1 MEKRNKTESVL
12 SEEGREGSSSEK
24 LSALSPLEEEYVMS
38 LSDLEKSTMKIAEE
52 HLKTSFSL
60 KKSIGYLKW
69 LSQNSKK

>member
-1 MEKRNKTESVL
+1 MEKRNKTESEL
-12 SEEGREGSSSEK
+12 NEEESSSEN

-38 LSDLEKSTMKIAEE
+38 LSDLEKATMKIAEE

-69 LSQNSKK
+69 LSQNSKQ

>member
-12 SEEGREGSSSEK
+12 DEEGREGSSSEK
-24 LSALSPLEEEYVMS
+24 LSLEEEYVKS
-38 LSDLEKSTMKIAEE
+38 LSDLEKATMKIAEE

-69 LSQNSKK
+69 LSQNSKQ